1 MLRMTVMVKR
11 HPSLEVDEFHERGRA
26 HGRMIADE
34 PSFRGVI
41 RRYEQHHRA
50 PADYRNGDTFDG
62 VAVQDFDDYA
72 GFLAFLGLP
81 AYAAK
86 VQPDEATLIDID
98 RIVVLFTEEPEVFTP

>member
-11 HPSLEVDEFHERGRA
+11 HPSLEVDEFHERWRA
-26 HGRMIADE
+26 HGRMIAE
-34 PSFRGVI
+34 EASFRGVI

-86 VQPDEATLIDID
+86 VQPDESTLIDID
-98 RIVVLFTEEPEVFTP
+98 RIVVLFTDEPEVFTP